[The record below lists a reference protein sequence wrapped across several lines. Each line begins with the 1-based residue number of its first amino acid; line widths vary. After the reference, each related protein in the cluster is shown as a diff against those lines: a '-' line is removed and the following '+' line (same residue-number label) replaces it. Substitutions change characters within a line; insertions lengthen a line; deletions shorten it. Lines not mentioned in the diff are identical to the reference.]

1 MSARTDENMDEGDC
15 RGIKLVR
22 LVVGAARKPQKWSQ
36 IYHSKCLAV
45 KLDAH
50 KQPLSQIYHSK
61 CLAVKLDAH
70 KRPLSVLAAELNAD
84 LCDECPDGRDLSG
97 VVVVLPDSDLDE
109 GDCRGI
115 KLVRLVVGAA
125 RKPQKWSQIYHSKC
139 LAVKLDAHKQPLS
152 QIYHSKCLAVKLDAH
167 KRPLSVLAAELNA
180 DLCDECP
187 DGRECVLQH
196 LHHASADCCHRLV
209 VLALM
214 LPFSAHTYRGC
225 SHLCSA
231 DMDEGDCRGIKL
243 VRLVV
248 GAARKPQKWSQIYHS
263 KCLAVKLDAH
273 KQPLSQIYHSKCLA
287 VKLDAHKRPLSVLA
301 AELNADLCDECP
313 DGRDLS
319 GVVVV
324 LPDSDLDEGDCRGIK
339 LVRLVVGAARKPQ
352 KWSQIY
358 HSKCL
363 AVKLDAHKQPLSQI
377 YHSKCLAV
385 KLDAHKRPLSV
396 LAAELNADLCDECP
410 DGRECVLQHLHH
422 ASADCCHRLVVLAL
436 MLPFSAHTYR
446 GCSHLCS
453 ADMDE
458 GDCRGIKLV
467 RLVVGAARKPQKWS
481 QIYHSKCLAV
491 KLDAHKQPLSQIYHS
506 KCLAVK
512 LDAHKRPLSVLAAE
526 LNADLCDECPDGREC
541 VLQHLHHASADCCH
555 RLVVLALM
563 LPFSAHTYRGC
574 SHVSSCF

>member
-1 MSARTDENMDEGDC
+1 M
-15 RGIKLVR
+15 
-22 LVVGAARKPQKWSQ
+22 
-36 IYHSKCLAV
+36 
-45 KLDAH
+45 
-50 KQPLSQIYHSK
+50 
-61 CLAVKLDAH
+61 
-70 KRPLSVLAAELNAD
+70 
-84 LCDECPDGRDLSG
+84 
-97 VVVVLPDSDLDE
+97 DE

-287 VKLDAHKRPLSVLA
+287 VKLDAHK
-301 AELNADLCDECP
+301 
-313 DGRDLS
+313 
-319 GVVVV
+319 
-324 LPDSDLDEGDCRGIK
+324 
-339 LVRLVVGAARKPQ
+339 
-352 KWSQIY
+352 
-358 HSKCL
+358 
-363 AVKLDAHKQPLSQI
+363 
-377 YHSKCLAV
+377 
-385 KLDAHKRPLSV
+385 
-396 LAAELNADLCDECP
+396 
-410 DGRECVLQHLHH
+410 
-422 ASADCCHRLVVLAL
+422 
-436 MLPFSAHTYR
+436 
-446 GCSHLCS
+446 
-453 ADMDE
+453 
-458 GDCRGIKLV
+458 
-467 RLVVGAARKPQKWS
+467 
-481 QIYHSKCLAV
+481 
-491 KLDAHKQPLSQIYHS
+491 QPLSQIYHS

-574 SHVSSCF
+574 SHVDSQRVDHRTLSPAFQAVSFSHCFAQVVLAKSLLHRCKPEDSNRRAPCCENDECSGVGVESGGASASSASESNAAHHCLLRFHRDTLRERTRGDSLGYLSRRIRRQHHSTFETGASPVSCQTMRNTLSPHEPGQHFGPYCSPFKLECE

>member
-1 MSARTDENMDEGDC
+1 MDEGDC

-22 LVVGAARKPQKWSQ
+22 LVVGAARKPQKW
-36 IYHSKCLAV
+36 
-45 KLDAH
+45 
-50 KQPLSQIYHSK
+50 
-61 CLAVKLDAH
+61 
-70 KRPLSVLAAELNAD
+70 
-84 LCDECPDGRDLSG
+84 
-97 VVVVLPDSDLDE
+97 
-109 GDCRGI
+109 
-115 KLVRLVVGAA
+115 
-125 RKPQKWSQIYHSKC
+125 
-139 LAVKLDAHKQPLS
+139 S

-231 DMDEGDCRGIKL
+231 DM
-243 VRLVV
+243 
-248 GAARKPQKWSQIYHS
+248 
-263 KCLAVKLDAH
+263 
-273 KQPLSQIYHSKCLA
+273 
-287 VKLDAHKRPLSVLA
+287 
-301 AELNADLCDECP
+301 
-313 DGRDLS
+313 
-319 GVVVV
+319 
-324 LPDSDLDEGDCRGIK
+324 DEGDCRGIK

-574 SHVSSCF
+574 SHNDECSGVGVESGGASASSASESNAAHHCLLRFHRDTLRERTRGDSLGYLSRRIRRQHHSTFETGASPVSCQTMRNTLSPHEPGQHFGPYCSPFKLECE

>member
-1 MSARTDENMDEGDC
+1 M
-15 RGIKLVR
+15 
-22 LVVGAARKPQKWSQ
+22 
-36 IYHSKCLAV
+36 
-45 KLDAH
+45 
-50 KQPLSQIYHSK
+50 
-61 CLAVKLDAH
+61 
-70 KRPLSVLAAELNAD
+70 
-84 LCDECPDGRDLSG
+84 
-97 VVVVLPDSDLDE
+97 DE

-273 KQPLSQIYHSKCLA
+273 K
-287 VKLDAHKRPLSVLA
+287 
-301 AELNADLCDECP
+301 
-313 DGRDLS
+313 
-319 GVVVV
+319 
-324 LPDSDLDEGDCRGIK
+324 
-339 LVRLVVGAARKPQ
+339 
-352 KWSQIY
+352 
-358 HSKCL
+358 
-363 AVKLDAHKQPLSQI
+363 
-377 YHSKCLAV
+377 
-385 KLDAHKRPLSV
+385 RPLSV

-410 DGRECVLQHLHH
+410 DGREWGAHKEQLLPHSGRDSGR
-422 ASADCCHRLVVLAL
+422 ASQRPHSDYCALNRVSEGCHRLMSGRGVYLSAVTCDSLSCAAAVDSQRVDHRTLSPAFQAVSFSHCFAQVVLAKSL
-436 MLPFSAHTYR
+436 LHR
-446 GCSHLCS
+446 C
-453 ADMDE
+453 
-458 GDCRGIKLV
+458 
-467 RLVVGAARKPQKWS
+467 KPEDS
-481 QIYHSKCLAV
+481 NRRAPC
-491 KLDAHKQPLSQIYHS
+491 
-506 KCLAVK
+506 C
-512 LDAHKRPLSVLAAE
+512 E
-526 LNADLCDECPDGREC
+526 NDECSGVGVESGG
-541 VLQHLHHASADCCH
+541 ASASSASESNAAHHCLLRFH
-555 RLVVLALM
+555 RDTLRERTRGDSLGYLSRRIRRQHHSTFETGASPVSCQTMRNTLSPHEPGQHFGPYCS
-563 LPFSAHTYRGC
+563 PFKLEC
-574 SHVSSCF
+574 E